1 MQNNDNNR
9 CFIVFQNPATQKCI
23 KTENYKSIYHKFKLK
38 AILASQIIIFF
49 VFKSFNSITFKI
61 IYVQPIS
68 LFILIFMF
76 SVNAIAQDVDYRSLP
91 QIQTSATYSEEVAA
105 DIITLSITLSE
116 SDSKGKISIETLEKN
131 MEKVLKANDIDLKK
145 QLTLEDLSS
154 SFKNYFLRKNDV
166 QKTKD
171 YKLEVYDALT
181 ASKILK
187 ELEDEDIS
195 NVSLLNTRYSKL
207 EELKIELKGKAV
219 EKAKKQAEEML
230 KYVDQELGPVI
241 FISDLNT
248 NIYQFNKNQLYE
260 LNQFRTSGLQ
270 NEHIQRN
277 QYLDVEFDKIKV
289 EVNIMVYFKLN

>member
-1 MQNNDNNR
+1 MK
-9 CFIVFQNPATQKCI
+9 P
-23 KTENYKSIYHKFKLK
+23 
-38 AILASQIIIFF
+38 IL
-49 VFKSFNSITFKI
+49 
-61 IYVQPIS
+61 

-76 SVNAIAQDVDYRSLP
+76 SANAFSQNIDYRSFP
-91 QIQTSATYSEEVAA
+91 QIQTTATYSEEVAA
-105 DIITLSITLSE
+105 DVITLSITLSE
-116 SDSKGKISIETLEKN
+116 ADSKGKIPLETLEKS

-154 SFKNYFLRKNDV
+154 NFKNYFLKRNDV

-181 ASKILK
+181 ATKILK

-195 NVSLLNTRYSKL
+195 NVDLLNTRYSKL

-230 KYVDQELGPVI
+230 KYVNQELGPVI

-248 NIYQFNKNQLYE
+248 NIHQFNRNQFYE
-260 LNQFRTSGLQ
+260 LNQFRATGLL
-270 NEHIQRN
+270 NDPKLKN
-277 QYLDVEFDKIKV
+277 KYLDVEFDKIKV
-289 EVNIMVYFKLN
+289 EVNVMVYFKLN